1 VPWELGPVIRGLK
14 RRTGTFALVLL
25 EVASGFTTLTALILA
40 STWYGQFNAIPS
52 GFDHRPLI
60 AVSLQNPAPDP
71 DPTRALQATRVLH
84 QQILHQ
90 LRAVPQ
96 VVAAAPV
103 SSTVLDARSNY
114 PVRFQAASGAPP
126 ASTSGWTIYSSPA
139 LATVLP
145 LRIREGRF
153 PAETADGGLA
163 DLVVLTRC
171 LRERLFPGGA
181 PAIGRLV
188 EADDARP
195 AQVAAVVDDVV
206 LGDPWNMRSNCLA
219 LRFRWPGTERDARFL
234 VRAAAGKQPEVLAGV
249 RAALGASSPQRR
261 VVIEPYD
268 PAQAHRAKMARGLVL
283 TLAVFGIIV
292 ALIALVGTFTVSSFL
307 VRERVRTIGIRR
319 ALGGTPRQIVRFF
332 LVENTVVVLGGIGL
346 GVLMSIGLF
355 LVMRRLYPG
364 LHLSWRPLLFTGVV
378 LWIDATIAAWL
389 PARRAA
395 GIAPATPG
403 RGLR

>member
-1 VPWELGPVIRGLK
+1 ML
-14 RRTGTFALVLL
+14 
-25 EVASGFTTLTALILA
+25 
-40 STWYGQFNAIPS
+40 N
-52 GFDHRPLI
+52 
-60 AVSLQNPAPDP
+60 
-71 DPTRALQATRVLH
+71 
-84 QQILHQ
+84 Q

-114 PVRFQAASGAPP
+114 PVAFPGGQRDATGQHLGVDHLQQPGAGGGAAPAHPGGPVPGGGGRRGA
-126 ASTSGWTIYSSPA
+126 
-139 LATVLP
+139 
-145 LRIREGRF
+145 
-153 PAETADGGLA
+153 GGP
-163 DLVVLTRC
+163 VVLTRC

-181 PAIGRLV
+181 PAIGRV
-188 EADDARP
+188 VQAEDARP
-195 AQVAAVVDDVV
+195 AQVAAVVEDVV
-206 LGDPWNMRSNCLA
+206 LGDPWNMQSNCLA

-234 VRAAAGKQPEVLAGV
+234 VRAAAGKQREVLAGV
-249 RAALGASSPQRR
+249 RAAVGASSPQRR

-283 TLAVFGIIV
+283 TLAVFGVIV

-364 LHLSWRPLLFTGVV
+364 LHLGWRPLLFTGVV

-395 GIAPATPG
+395 GIAPATAG